1 MNAMRDPAESNIRA
15 EEVLSQ
21 RAPSSPRGIGHRLGI
36 LALSASLARK
46 IGPVR
51 PKNGVWKAFLDFFA
65 LKWANNGC
73 YYGFGGMSGTKMRVG
88 DSRDRM

>member
-1 MNAMRDPAESNIRA
+1 M
-15 EEVLSQ
+15 
-21 RAPSSPRGIGHRLGI
+21 
-36 LALSASLARK
+36 SLAKSAKFFAKRLRAFRRLLGALRVLGEK
-46 IGPVR
+46 NGPVR

-88 DSRDRM
+88 DSGDRM